1 VARLTEAQRAQL
13 EALRQSYR
21 AELPAKLGLIGGA
34 VDTLH
39 AGRWEKAHLQA
50 LYDLIHKLTG
60 SAAIYGFE
68 EISRAA
74 GDLESWALQAL
85 DGGLPDERRL
95 ELTALMSAL
104 QEAFGASETLGPG
117 GPGRIRRRRGSRAS
131 R

>member
-1 VARLTEAQRAQL
+1 MTRLTEAQRAQL

-34 VDTLH
+34 VHTLH
-39 AGRWEKAHLQA
+39 AGGWEKEHLEA

-60 SAAIYGFE
+60 SAAIYGFGD
-68 EISRAA
+68 ISRAA
-74 GDLESWALQAL
+74 GDLESWALEAL
-85 DGGLPDERRL
+85 DGGLPEARRL

-104 QEAFGASETLGPG
+104 QEAFNATEILLTDRPGPLK
-117 GPGRIRRRRGSRAS
+117 RRGSRAS

>member
-34 VDTLH
+34 VEAVH
-39 AGRWEKAHLQA
+39 VGGEKAHLQA

-60 SAAIYGFE
+60 SAAIYGFGD
-68 EISRAA
+68 ISRAA

-85 DGGLPDERRL
+85 DGGLPEAKRL

-104 QEAFGASETLGPG
+104 QEAFSASETPGPG
-117 GPGRIRRRRGSRAS
+117 GPGRIRRRGSRAS

>member
-34 VDTLH
+34 VEALH
-39 AGRWEKAHLQA
+39 AGGEKAHLQV
-50 LYDLIHKLTG
+50 LYDLVHKLTG
-60 SAAIYGFE
+60 SAAIYGFGD
-68 EISRAA
+68 ISRAA

-85 DGGLPDERRL
+85 DGGFPEARRP
-95 ELTALMSAL
+95 ELTVLMSAL
-104 QEAFGASETLGPG
+104 QEAFTASEALGPG
-117 GPGRIRRRRGSRAS
+117 GPGRLRRRGSRAS

>member
-1 VARLTEAQRAQL
+1 MTRLTEAQRAEL

-34 VDTLH
+34 VDALH
-39 AGRWEKAHLQA
+39 GGWEKEHLEA

-60 SAAIYGFE
+60 SAAIYGFGD
-68 EISRAA
+68 ISRAA
-74 GDLESWALQAL
+74 GDLESWALEAL
-85 DGGLPDERRL
+85 DGGLPEARRL

-104 QEAFGASETLGPG
+104 QDAFSASEILLTDRPGPLK
-117 GPGRIRRRRGSRAS
+117 RRGSRAS